1 MTIEKNQNEWES
13 EMFNKD
19 QEMKQV
25 KKELENIKLMYEQEM
40 YILRKKK

>member
-1 MTIEKNQNEWES
+1 
-13 EMFNKD
+13 MFNKD